1 MSNNSYTPGTRVQ
14 YIGLDPRFIGVDGT
28 IVLYNNQILIDWDN
42 GYSFTIK
49 AMDGHFKIIDREIK
63 EDIKDS
69 FVSKKTI
76 SATFDDLKD
85 SDNSKKSLLDIFNN
99 F

>member
-63 EDIKDS
+63 EDIKEKPCKNCSKMNDFGVKS
-69 FVSKKTI
+69 CWWCCVSTP
-76 SATFDDLKD
+76 TDY
-85 SDNSKKSLLDIFNN
+85 
-99 F
+99 